1 MPGPQF
7 VLTLSCPDRPG
18 IVAAVSAFL
27 FDSGQ
32 NILDAQQFNDVE
44 TGQFFMRVV
53 FTPTAALSSLDE
65 LRERFAPTASRFTMT
80 ARFSDRS
87 VPQRVMV
94 LVSKFD

>member
-32 NILDAQQFNDVE
+32 NILDAQQFNDTE
-44 TGQFFMRVV
+44 TEKFFMRVV
-53 FTPTAALSSLDE
+53 FTGASSVCPLDDLRAA
-65 LRERFAPTASRFTMT
+65 
-80 ARFSDRS
+80 
-87 VPQRVMV
+87 V
-94 LVSKFD
+94 